1 MDFINIQLDAGNVT
15 KGADEALR
23 TLQKIRALVQATEP
37 ISARLT
43 RGVDADVAQQL
54 RALESLTTRARH
66 AAFSVKTAL
75 RAGGVEAAKSLGSPV
90 LSAIDEVRQAL
101 QRLQAMKLKRPD
113 TRLMRES
120 FDSLRLQL
128 EELERAA
135 VKLTPL
141 VGQQMNVIAAAARQT
156 AVEVATS
163 ANKIEAAQRRTKPT
177 SKDSKGAEVAAVIG
191 APVEN
196 VSKGADKSANA
207 LQRLRAAMLGA
218 TTDSENLHSA
228 LRGLASG
235 FGAIWLTWGRI
246 APLLAGAALSNA
258 AVNMT
263 KAGAEFDHT
272 FKQIGSLGEL
282 AAGDVAKLREEALKL
297 SQDSTYGPVELA
309 KAMKTLTLAGLQTKE
324 TLQSLPAVLDFAKV
338 GEVSLDRASQVL
350 VAVGTAYGYTADQ
363 FEYVGDVIAKT
374 AALTMVDVDD
384 MAESF
389 KQASTIAQ
397 QYGVSLEDTATAL
410 GLLGQLN
417 IRGSA
422 AGTSFRQ
429 MYNELIGSSKK
440 AKKVL
445 RETLNVSILDEFER
459 KAKPL
464 PVIMKELMAAL
475 SGRSYREVMDILQT
489 ISTERGFKS
498 LSALLQSLATQ
509 AKEAGTN
516 FETEFQRIYEAV
528 RMSAGFT
535 ANAAREIDTSMQ
547 SLMKKV
553 GATIENTLLKGF
565 EHAQPAL
572 TRFFEVLR
580 EALSTPEFA
589 SALGALTSL
598 LAQLATGF
606 IQVTATLGRVLAV
619 TGAVVAAVGSAI
631 AVMHLWVRA
640 TAAVVAAKA
649 VLGGGI
655 AGLVAVLSSAVTKV
669 SAFAKSLFTV
679 NTAAAASAGATAT
692 AATGF
697 RALFAALR
705 PLVLGLTAVT
715 VAWEIFQAVSS
726 KNPAEG
732 AVKDVND
739 AIEQTKARADELRK
753 KIAEIQGGGSVE
765 SAEALTERDKLRKQW
780 DVEKGMDATQKR
792 LQALQ
797 KLQNQFRANEKDQ
810 SRAIGA
816 SVSRANQEL
825 DQKVREREH
834 TFGRLKAAQE
844 DLVKLQRQYGDLMQS
859 QVAARASTITSKVSM
874 PGIDDAADKAEKA
887 SKSSARATKKLSEQ
901 DKVVKSLTDK
911 VAEFNA
917 KLEEKHALL
926 LQNAGAVDKVTESQ
940 TLLYRLEKAL
950 SDPSLNAA
958 QRQQLEE
965 AKQATLAA
973 AEREKAV
980 IALEKEQ
987 EAYRKKVE
995 GHRNAADKYKEEI
1008 EATKLAIETHGKS
1021 KRAIEELTVARLEA
1035 SLAEAKSKGNQQ
1047 ALVEALQ
1054 QEIEQRKALLELTPE
1069 LERLNVLKTIR
1080 EEGELL
1086 KEQHRLRMSEPD
1098 LTHLSDLERAK
1109 IVAKRKVEL
1118 EYAKKIAEIEKN
1130 DNLTDAGRDEATAAL
1145 RANQVLAEQRAVQEV
1160 VEEEW
1165 KKTTDQIN
1173 QSLTDALMRGFESGK
1188 GFARNLRDTLK
1199 NLFGTLVLRPL
1210 IQPIVGGIGGFL
1222 ATGLGSAS
1230 AAQGGAGGGLGQM
1243 GLLGRVG
1250 SMLRNRFGNGSM
1262 LGNAWNMFNN
1272 GWTLFSRGGYS
1283 ALSSNLSALWSNGAY
1298 GHALSTGAG
1307 ALAGGLGAF
1316 MGGRALGRALSGGYA
1331 AWGSGNGASNLGAA
1345 LGLLSRSLG
1354 PLLGSLLG
1362 GALGGVFNRLFGR
1375 KLTGHGIEGEFGGD
1389 EGFTGRQWRHY
1400 KGGPFRSSKTE
1411 YRELDADVRTA
1422 LAKPFKLMR
1431 DQLRTAAELLNIPTD
1446 VIDKFRHT
1454 IRLNL
1459 NGLKP
1464 EEIAAQYDR
1473 VFGEAREALARA
1485 ILDEAGKAFALDW
1498 DSADFHLKAD
1508 QAGQAVASA
1517 IAESASSSGATQR
1530 VRHFFERDGET
1541 AVQTLERL
1549 AGALSVTNHAFS
1561 LLGLTLYEAN
1571 IRGAHLAS
1579 QLVDL
1584 FGEADDDQAA
1594 RREAFNSQTNSYF
1607 QNYYTEEERRARIMH
1622 TVAEQ
1627 FRNMGLAL
1635 PSTRAEFRA
1644 LVESLD
1650 LSTDAGR
1657 RMFARLMGLS
1667 AAFAEAT
1674 EGAEDA
1680 SKAAEKLAEKLKEAL
1695 KAAEDATD
1703 AALKGLE
1710 AAIDR
1715 QVDALKK
1722 SLESVKSLAAE
1733 AKEIRDLAWGGS
1745 RELYSAS
1752 PAVSSN
1758 LTAQGKQFIAESLL
1772 GIRHGL
1778 MPDASK
1784 LRDAISAAKGGLVE
1798 GNYASFV
1805 EFERERLV
1813 LAGRLQEI
1821 GDRADGQLSVA
1832 EQQVKHLETQIDQL
1846 NQQKEYWREQVALMR
1861 GQITHVSSIDEGVS
1875 KLVAAMEAERRARDA
1890 VDAANKKPGAGAGGA
1905 TFGGSAPAGGAVNGR
1920 AAADAAL
1927 QQIGKDG
1934 GKAQVY
1940 NTPVG
1945 WHVRRITDEAELD
1958 AANKLARSIVNAH
1971 GDRKAFTDAV
1981 AGKSVLEIAGA
1992 MGYMADD
1999 TQRFLESQGYK
2010 IQGGRVVPAYAKGG
2024 YHGGGWALVGE
2035 QGPELVNFEQ
2045 PARIYNHADT
2055 RAALSGGDS
2064 DAAREVAALRRE
2076 VAELRAVLASIA
2088 DSTRRSAD
2096 TLRNVT
2102 PDGDAIRVETV

>member
-120 FDSLRLQL
+120 FGSLRLQL

-141 VGQQMNVIAAAARQT
+141 VGQQMNAIAAAAKQT
-156 AVEVATS
+156 AAEVATS
-163 ANKIEAAQRRTKPT
+163 ANKIEAAQRRTKPVT
-177 SKDSKGAEVAAVIG
+177 KGSKSAEVAAVVG

-207 LQRLRAAMLGA
+207 LQRLR
-218 TTDSENLHSA
+218 TTMTGVTADSENLHSA

-258 AVNMT
+258 VVKMT

-350 VAVGTAYGYTADQ
+350 VAVGTAYGYTANQ

-422 AGTSFRQ
+422 AGTAFRQ

-445 RETLNVSILDEFER
+445 RETLNVNILDEFTR

-464 PVIMKELMAAL
+464 PVIMKELMASL

-509 AKEAGTN
+509 AKEAGSN
-516 FETEFQRIYEAV
+516 FETEFQRISEAV
-528 RMSAGFT
+528 RTSAGFT

-619 TGAVVAAVGSAI
+619 TGAVVTAVGSAI

-655 AGLVAVLSSAVTKV
+655 AGLVAALSSAITKV

-705 PLVLGLTAVT
+705 PLLLGLTAVT

-780 DVEKGMDATQKR
+780 DAERGMDAAQKR

-825 DQKVREREH
+825 DQKIREREH
-834 TFGRLKAAQE
+834 TFGRLKVAQE

-859 QVAARASTITSKVSM
+859 QVAARASAITSKVSV
-874 PGIDDAADKAEKA
+874 PGIEDAADKAEKA

-901 DKVVKSLTDK
+901 DKIVKSLTDK

-940 TLLYRLEKAL
+940 TLLYQLEKAL

-965 AKQATLAA
+965 AKQAALAA

-1222 ATGLGSAS
+1222 ATGLGG
-1230 AAQGGAGGGLGQM
+1230 AAAHAAGAGGLGGQA
-1243 GLLGRVG
+1243 GLLGRIG
-1250 SMLRNRFGNGSM
+1250 SMFGNWFGDGTV

-1307 ALAGGLGAF
+1307 ALAGGLGAL

-1345 LGLLSRSLG
+1345 LGLLGG
-1354 PLLGSLLG
+1354 PLGSLLG

-1400 KGGPFRSSKTE
+1400 KGGLFRSSKTE
-1411 YRELDADVRTA
+1411 YSELDAEVRSA

-1454 IRLNL
+1454 IKLNL

-1498 DSADFHLKAD
+1498 NSADFHLKAD

-1517 IAESASSSGATQR
+1517 IAESASSSGAAQR

-1627 FRNMGLAL
+1627 FRSMGLAL

-1674 EGAEDA
+1674 ESAEDA

-1695 KAAEDATD
+1695 KVAEDATD
-1703 AALKGLE
+1703 AALKALE

-1752 PAVSSN
+1752 PAVSAN
-1758 LTAQGKQFIAESLL
+1758 LAAQGNQFIAQSLL

-1805 EFERERLV
+1805 DYERERLV

-1821 GDRADGQLSVA
+1821 GDRADSQLSTA
-1832 EQQVKHLETQIDQL
+1832 ELQVKHLETQIDQL

-1890 VDAANKKPGAGAGGA
+1890 VNAANKKPGAGAGGA

-1999 TQRFLESQGYK
+1999 AQRFLESQGYK
-2010 IQGGRVVPAYAKGG
+2010 VQGGRVVPAYAKGG
-2024 YHGGGWALVGE
+2024 LHSGGWALVGE

-2055 RAALSGGDS
+2055 RAALGGGGGADT
-2064 DAAREVAALRRE
+2064 AREVAALRRE

-2102 PDGDAIRVETV
+2102 PDGDAIRMEAVTP